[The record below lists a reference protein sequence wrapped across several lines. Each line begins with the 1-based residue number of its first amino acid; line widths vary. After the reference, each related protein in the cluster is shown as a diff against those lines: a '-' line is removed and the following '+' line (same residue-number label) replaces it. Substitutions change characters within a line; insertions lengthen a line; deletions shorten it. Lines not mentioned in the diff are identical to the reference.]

1 MLCCEQ
7 RSVRAYL
14 RPNNSICACSNAGEH
29 YIIFKKNKGGLSCAV
44 LFAVRCGAYPSDKP
58 LTVECL
64 VRSSDGGGVL
74 QSAGSIISFYTK
86 LNILKGEGGN
96 PAHKAV
102 LRAAQRATHLCLIFS
117 ACVKRVSTTH
127 MWGGGYALTCSA
139 SNKLSAVDAG
149 MRLQNAGEHKC

>member
-1 MLCCEQ
+1 MHKCCAASSAACE
-7 RSVRAYL
+7 RTFARTILSAPAAMRV
-14 RPNNSICACSNAGEH
+14 SIIS
-29 YIIFKKNKGGLSCAV
+29 FLKKNKGGLSCAV

-102 LRAAQRATHLCLIFS
+102 LRAAQHAS
-117 ACVKRVSTTH
+117 APSP
-127 MWGGGYALTCSA
+127 
-139 SNKLSAVDAG
+139 
-149 MRLQNAGEHKC
+149 